1 MRRSKLPSYLT
12 KNRFGIYS
20 SQARIHAYII
30 HSNQELKCLI
40 RFTLKTSDRAI
51 AVRLARRKALVLDSI
66 KHHFDSDPKS
76 AGRAIELWLEYEKVV
91 SAPHD
96 WNDVDLFLSNLDAGD
111 RHLLHM
117 VLGLNDSQDA
127 QAILIAENHQLKQ
140 SLASLQSMQ

>member
-1 MRRSKLPSYLT
+1 M
-12 KNRFGIYS
+12 
-20 SQARIHAYII
+20 
-30 HSNQELKCLI
+30 
-40 RFTLKTSDRAI
+40 
-51 AVRLARRKALVLDSI
+51 LDSI